1 METGW
6 YESVSLSDYFGVI
19 ARRKWIVLLVTVLM
33 TVSAVAYSKNQT
45 PKYQATAEL
54 LSPVPALERVEDEHH
69 LVGAERAA
77 RRHARDRQPRDHRQG
92 AAAPEASDDV
102 IVNAPQFQPTPPTG
116 SPPSELLN
124 VTTVG
129 RERDERRHR
138 LHRDRVRSAVAEHL
152 ATAWAVTYGNY
163 VSYQNIQQTVTKFVN
178 IDQQMHPSLYT
189 TGATDPPHAA
199 AAPRKDAHY
208 AAQIDA
214 MKAGSSRAAPQ
225 RSAGRRPPR
234 TRTRPSRRRPET
246 PSSASSWASCSAS
259 ILAFLQDLL
268 DKRIRTADEVGRRLR
283 VPLLASIPTPPRS
296 LREHPLVLL
305 APRGGAQGPS
315 AEAYRIAKLNLGT
328 VMRANRAKAVMFVSA
343 ADSEGTSRTAAQH
356 GRRARPHRARTSSW
370 STPTCAGRRIDG
382 FFGLD
387 DRTGLSD
394 ILSGHGDLGRR
405 AHDRRRRRRAAPTM
419 RAPTA
424 AQRSGGLLEV
434 LPAGPPPADAADLLE
449 SRAMAELLGELRGR
463 ADIVLID
470 APPMLPV
477 TDAMM
482 LGAKV
487 DGVIVVARARLAS
500 RPHMV
505 ALARALD
512 ACAAPTLGFL
522 FTGVS
527 VSEENEYGGYVG
539 GRRSR
544 PVADTDAVPRDANCC
559 ESRARLLVGRPPH
572 PASPAEA
579 VVGEA
584 RAHLGDVR
592 PARRPVAAR
601 G

>member
-1 METGW
+1 VETGW

-54 LSPVPALERVEDEHH
+54 LSPIPISAASKSGISWSQQHAPLADTPVVANLVITGDEPPLPAELPSTV
-69 LVGAERAA
+69 V
-77 RRHARDRQPRDHRQG
+77 
-92 AAAPEASDDV
+92 
-102 IVNAPQFQPTPPTG
+102 VNAPDFPPHPASGLTG
-116 SPPSELLN
+116 DELLHSTVIAPN
-124 VTTVG
+124 PTSDGIDFTVTNSDPIQA
-129 RERDERRHR
+129 ER
-138 LHRDRVRSAVAEHL
+138 L

-163 VSYQNIQQTVTKFVN
+163 VAYQNIQQASRKFIT
-178 IDQQMHPSLYT
+178 IDQELNPQTYNPSASPAQLT
-189 TGATDPPHAA
+189 
-199 AAPRKDAHY
+199 
-208 AAQIDA
+208 AAQ
-214 MKAGSSRAAPQ
+214 KATLAAQEATVKNQLLTPPPPPEFQAASNSNQTQPQ
-225 RSAGRRPPR
+225 T
-234 TRTRPSRRRPET
+234 TRNTILGLVLGLVLGV
-246 PSSASSWASCSAS
+246 

-296 LREHPLVLL
+296 LRDHPLVLL

-328 VMRANRAKAVMFVSA
+328 VMRANRSKAVMFVSA
-343 ADSEGTSRTAAQH
+343 GDSEGTSRTAANMAVALARGGSH
-356 GRRARPHRARTSSW
+356 VVLIDANMRRPA
-370 STPTCAGRRIDG
+370 IDG

-394 ILSGHGDLGRR
+394 ILSGHGDLADALTIVDVGGDQPDDAGVNGR
-405 AHDRRRRRRAAPTM
+405 AE
-419 RAPTA
+419 
-424 AQRSGGLLEV
+424 SGGLLEV

-522 FTGVS
+522 FTGVA

-539 GRRSR
+539 VGGVGLAQTRTASR
-544 PVADTDAVPRDANCC
+544 ER
-559 ESRARLLVGRPPH
+559 ELL
-572 PASPAEA
+572 
-579 VVGEA
+579 
-584 RAHLGDVR
+584 
-592 PARRPVAAR
+592 
-601 G
+601 

>member
-1 METGW
+1 VETGW

-54 LSPVPALERVEDEHH
+54 LSPIPISAASKSGISWSQQHAPLADTPVVANLVITGDEPPLPAELPSTV
-69 LVGAERAA
+69 V
-77 RRHARDRQPRDHRQG
+77 
-92 AAAPEASDDV
+92 
-102 IVNAPQFQPTPPTG
+102 VNAPDFPPHPASGLTG
-116 SPPSELLN
+116 DELLHSTVIAPN
-124 VTTVG
+124 PTSDGIDFTVTNSDPIQA
-129 RERDERRHR
+129 ER
-138 LHRDRVRSAVAEHL
+138 L

-163 VSYQNIQQTVTKFVN
+163 VAYQNIQQASRKFIT
-178 IDQQMHPSLYT
+178 IDQELNPQTYNPSASPAQLT
-189 TGATDPPHAA
+189 
-199 AAPRKDAHY
+199 
-208 AAQIDA
+208 AAQ
-214 MKAGSSRAAPQ
+214 KATLAAQEATVKNQLLTPPPPPEFQAASNSNQTQPQ
-225 RSAGRRPPR
+225 T
-234 TRTRPSRRRPET
+234 TRNTILGLVLGLVLGV
-246 PSSASSWASCSAS
+246 

-296 LREHPLVLL
+296 LRDHPLVLL

-328 VMRANRAKAVMFVSA
+328 VMRANRSKAVMFVSA
-343 ADSEGTSRTAAQH
+343 GDSEGTSRTAANMAVALARGGSH
-356 GRRARPHRARTSSW
+356 VVLIDANMRRPA
-370 STPTCAGRRIDG
+370 IDG

-394 ILSGHGDLGRR
+394 ILSGHGDLADALTIVDVGGDQPDDAGVNGR
-405 AHDRRRRRRAAPTM
+405 AE
-419 RAPTA
+419 
-424 AQRSGGLLEV
+424 SGGLLEV

-522 FTGVS
+522 FTGVA

-539 GRRSR
+539 VGGAGLAQTRTASR
-544 PVADTDAVPRDANCC
+544 ER
-559 ESRARLLVGRPPH
+559 ELL
-572 PASPAEA
+572 
-579 VVGEA
+579 
-584 RAHLGDVR
+584 
-592 PARRPVAAR
+592 
-601 G
+601 

>member
-1 METGW
+1 VETGW

-33 TVSAVAYSKNQT
+33 TVSAVAFSKNQT
-45 PKYQATAEL
+45 PKYEATAEL
-54 LSPVPALERVEDEHH
+54 LSPIPVSSASKSGVSWSVQNAPLAKTLAMAS
-69 LVGAERAA
+69 LVLTGNE
-77 RRHARDRQPRDHRQG
+77 QPLPQL
-92 AAAPEASDDV
+92 PPDV
-102 IVNAPQFQPTPPTG
+102 TVNAPQFSPHPADDLTAQELYNTTAVLPNATSDGIDFTVTSSDPTTA
-116 SPPSELLN
+116 
-124 VTTVG
+124 
-129 RERDERRHR
+129 ER
-138 LHRDRVRSAVAEHL
+138 L
-152 ATAWAVTYGNY
+152 ATAWAVTYGNH
-163 VSYQNIQQTVTKFVN
+163 VQYQNIQQTVNSFITV
-178 IDQQMHPSLYT
+178 DQQIEPQFYT
-189 TGATDPPHAA
+189 TGATPPVLTQAQ
-199 AAPRKDAHY
+199 KDAF
-208 AAQIDA
+208 AAQE
-214 MKAGSSRAAPQ
+214 APL
-225 RSAGRRPPR
+225 RNKLLTAPPPPDVQTASNANQTQPQT
-234 TRTRPSRRRPET
+234 TRNTILGLVLGLVLGV
-246 PSSASSWASCSAS
+246 

-283 VPLLASIPTPPRS
+283 VPLLASIPAPPRS

-343 ADSEGTSRTAAQH
+343 ADSEGTSRTVANMAVALARSGSH
-356 GRRARPHRARTSSW
+356 VVLVDANMRRPA
-370 STPTCAGRRIDG
+370 IDH

-394 ILSGHGDLGRR
+394 ILSGHGDLADALTIVDAGGQQPDDAGTNGRG
-405 AHDRRRRRRAAPTM
+405 AT
-419 RAPTA
+419 
-424 AQRSGGLLEV
+424 GGLLEV

-449 SRAMAELLGELRGR
+449 SRAMSELLGELRGR
-463 ADIVLID
+463 ADVVLID

-482 LGAKV
+482 LGSKV

-539 GRRSR
+539 VGG
-544 PVADTDAVPRDANCC
+544 AGLAQPRM
-559 ESRARLLVGRPPH
+559 
-572 PASPAEA
+572 
-579 VVGEA
+579 
-584 RAHLGDVR
+584 
-592 PARRPVAAR
+592 PARERELL
-601 G
+601 

>member
-1 METGW
+1 VETGW

-54 LSPVPALERVEDEHH
+54 LSPVPLSTASKTSISWSVQHAPLADTPTMAN
-69 LVGAERAA
+69 LVITGKE
-77 RRHARDRQPRDHRQG
+77 P
-92 AAAPEASDDV
+92 PLPKIPTTV
-102 IVNAPQFQPTPPTG
+102 IVNAPQFQPTAANGLTG
-116 SPPSELLN
+116 DELLH
-124 VTTVG
+124 VTTVVPNATSDG
-129 RERDERRHR
+129 IDFTVTAS
-138 LHRDRVRSAVAEHL
+138 DPAVAEHL

-163 VSYQNIQQTVTKFVN
+163 VAYQNIQQTVTKFVN
-178 IDQQMHPSLYT
+178 IDQQLQPQFYNSAATAPTLTQAQKDSLT
-189 TGATDPPHAA
+189 AQEEPLRNALVT
-199 AAPRKDAHY
+199 AAPPPEVQ
-208 AAQIDA
+208 AASNANQTQ
-214 MKAGSSRAAPQ
+214 PQ
-225 RSAGRRPPR
+225 T
-234 TRTRPSRRRPET
+234 TRNTIIGLVLGLVLGV
-246 PSSASSWASCSAS
+246 

-343 ADSEGTSRTAAQH
+343 ADSEGTSRTAANM
-356 GRRARPHRARTSSW
+356 AVALARTGSHVVLID
-370 STPTCAGRRIDG
+370 ANMRRPAIDG

-394 ILSGHGDLGRR
+394 ILSGHGDLADALTIVDVGGDSPDD
-405 AHDRRRRRRAAPTM
+405 AGANGRAA
-419 RAPTA
+419 
-424 AQRSGGLLEV
+424 SGGLLEV

-539 GRRSR
+539 VGGAGLSQTRTPSR
-544 PVADTDAVPRDANCC
+544 ER
-559 ESRARLLVGRPPH
+559 ELL
-572 PASPAEA
+572 
-579 VVGEA
+579 
-584 RAHLGDVR
+584 
-592 PARRPVAAR
+592 
-601 G
+601 

>member
-1 METGW
+1 VETGW

-54 LSPVPALERVEDEHH
+54 LSPIPVASASKSGVSWSVQNAPLAKTLGIANLVLTGKERE
-69 LVGAERAA
+69 L
-77 RRHARDRQPRDHRQG
+77 PTL
-92 AAAPEASDDV
+92 PKDV
-102 IVNAPQFQPTPPTG
+102 IVNTPPFVAHPAGGLTAQQ
-116 SPPSELLN
+116 LYDA
-124 VTTVG
+124 T
-129 RERDERRHR
+129 
-138 LHRDRVRSAVAEHL
+138 AVAPNATSDGIDFTVTASDPVLAERL
-152 ATAWAVTYGNY
+152 ATAWAVTYGNH
-163 VSYQNIQQTVTKFVN
+163 VSYQNIEQTVNNFITT
-178 IDQQMHPSLYT
+178 DQQLHPSFYASGAKDPVPCTGGAT
-189 TGATDPPHAA
+189 TGCLTQ
-199 AAPRKDAHY
+199 
-208 AAQIDA
+208 AQIDA
-214 MKAGSSRAAPQ
+214 ITAAELPIKNKLLTAPPPPDVQTASNANQTQPQ
-225 RSAGRRPPR
+225 T
-234 TRTRPSRRRPET
+234 TRNTILGLVLGLVLGV
-246 PSSASSWASCSAS
+246 

-283 VPLLASIPTPPRS
+283 VPLLASIPAPPRS

-328 VMRANRAKAVMFVSA
+328 VMRANRAKAVMFVAA
-343 ADSEGTSRTAAQH
+343 ADSEGTSRTVANMAVALARSGSH
-356 GRRARPHRARTSSW
+356 VVLVDANMRRPS
-370 STPTCAGRRIDG
+370 IDR

-394 ILSGHGDLGRR
+394 ILSGHGDLADALTIVDVGGP
-405 AHDRRRRRRAAPTM
+405 APDDAGTNGRAAT
-419 RAPTA
+419 
-424 AQRSGGLLEV
+424 GGLLEV

-449 SRAMAELLGELRGR
+449 SRAMSELLGELRGR

-482 LGAKV
+482 LGSKV

-539 GRRSR
+539 GIGAGMTQARTPSR
-544 PVADTDAVPRDANCC
+544 ER
-559 ESRARLLVGRPPH
+559 ELL
-572 PASPAEA
+572 
-579 VVGEA
+579 
-584 RAHLGDVR
+584 
-592 PARRPVAAR
+592 
-601 G
+601 

>member
-54 LSPVPALERVEDEHH
+54 LSPIPISSASKSGISWSQQHAPLADTPTVAN
-69 LVGAERAA
+69 LVITGKEK
-77 RRHARDRQPRDHRQG
+77 PL
-92 AAAPEASDDV
+92 PTIPTTV
-102 IVNAPQFQPTPPTG
+102 IVTAPQFQPTASNGLTG
-116 SPPSELLN
+116 DELLH
-124 VTTVG
+124 VTTVVPNATSDG
-129 RERDERRHR
+129 IDFTVTAS
-138 LHRDRVRSAVAEHL
+138 DPAVAERL

-163 VSYQNIQQTVTKFVN
+163 VAYQNIQQTVTKFVN
-178 IDQQMHPSLYT
+178 IDEQVQPHFYNPNATNPPLCTAGTT
-189 TGATDPPHAA
+189 TGCLTQAQRDNLTGQETQLQNALLT
-199 AAPRKDAHY
+199 AAPAPEVQ
-208 AAQIDA
+208 AASNANQTQ
-214 MKAGSSRAAPQ
+214 PQ
-225 RSAGRRPPR
+225 T
-234 TRTRPSRRRPET
+234 TRNTIIGLVLGLVLGV
-246 PSSASSWASCSAS
+246 

-283 VPLLASIPTPPRS
+283 VPLLASIPAPPRS

-343 ADSEGTSRTAAQH
+343 ADSEGTSRTAANM
-356 GRRARPHRARTSSW
+356 AIALARTGSHVVLID
-370 STPTCAGRRIDG
+370 ANMRRPAIDG

-394 ILSGHGDLGRR
+394 ILSGHGDLADALTIVDVGGDSPDD
-405 AHDRRRRRRAAPTM
+405 AGANGRAA
-419 RAPTA
+419 
-424 AQRSGGLLEV
+424 SGGLLEV
-434 LPAGPPPADAADLLE
+434 LPSGPPPADAADLLE

-539 GRRSR
+539 VGGAGLSQTRTPSR
-544 PVADTDAVPRDANCC
+544 ER
-559 ESRARLLVGRPPH
+559 ELL
-572 PASPAEA
+572 
-579 VVGEA
+579 
-584 RAHLGDVR
+584 
-592 PARRPVAAR
+592 
-601 G
+601 

>member
-1 METGW
+1 VETGW

-33 TVSAVAYSKNQT
+33 TVAAVAYSKNQT

-54 LSPVPALERVEDEHH
+54 LSPIPISSSSKSGISWSQQHAPLADTITIAN
-69 LVGAERAA
+69 LVISGKE
-77 RRHARDRQPRDHRQG
+77 P
-92 AAAPEASDDV
+92 PLPTLPPDV
-102 IVNAPQFQPTPPTG
+102 VVTAPQFPPHPANGLTG
-116 SPPSELLN
+116 DDLLHSTTVVPN
-124 VTTVG
+124 ATSDGIDFTVTTS
-129 RERDERRHR
+129 DPI
-138 LHRDRVRSAVAEHL
+138 VAERL
-152 ATAWAVTYGNY
+152 ATAWAATYGNY
-163 VSYQNIQQTVTKFVN
+163 VAYQNIQQTVTKFIN
-178 IDQQMHPSLYT
+178 IDQQLEPQFYT
-189 TGATDPPHAA
+189 TGATPPVLTPAQ
-199 AAPRKDAHY
+199 KDAL
-208 AAQIDA
+208 AAQELPLRNA
-214 MKAGSSRAAPQ
+214 LLTASPPPEFQAASNSNQTQPQ
-225 RSAGRRPPR
+225 T
-234 TRTRPSRRRPET
+234 TRNTILGLVLGLVIGV
-246 PSSASSWASCSAS
+246 

-283 VPLLASIPTPPRS
+283 VPLLASIPAPPRS

-343 ADSEGTSRTAAQH
+343 SDSEGTSRTAANM
-356 GRRARPHRARTSSW
+356 AVALARTGSHVVLID
-370 STPTCAGRRIDG
+370 ANMRRPAIDG

-394 ILSGHGDLGRR
+394 ILSGHGDLADALTIVDVGGEYPDD
-405 AHDRRRRRRAAPTM
+405 AGANGRAA
-419 RAPTA
+419 
-424 AQRSGGLLEV
+424 SGGLLEV

-482 LGAKV
+482 LGSKV

-539 GRRSR
+539 VGGAGLSQTRTPSR
-544 PVADTDAVPRDANCC
+544 ER
-559 ESRARLLVGRPPH
+559 ELL
-572 PASPAEA
+572 
-579 VVGEA
+579 
-584 RAHLGDVR
+584 
-592 PARRPVAAR
+592 
-601 G
+601 

>member
-1 METGW
+1 VETGW

-45 PKYQATAEL
+45 PKYQATSEL
-54 LSPVPALERVEDEHH
+54 LSPISVTSSSKSGISWSVQNAPLASTLKIAN
-69 LVGAERAA
+69 LVLTGKP
-77 RRHARDRQPRDHRQG
+77 DPL
-92 AAAPEASDDV
+92 PSLPPDV
-102 IVNAPQFQPTPPTG
+102 IVNKPDFPPHASG
-116 SPPSELLN
+116 GMDAQELYN
-124 VTTVG
+124 ATSVVPNATSDGIDFTVTASDPLLA
-129 RERDERRHR
+129 ER
-138 LHRDRVRSAVAEHL
+138 L
-152 ATAWAVTYGNY
+152 ATAWAQTYGNY
-163 VSYQNIQQTVTKFVN
+163 VTYQNIQQTAEKFISFDV
-178 IDQQMHPSLYT
+178 QLHPSFYT
-189 TGATDPPHAA
+189 TGAKDPKLVPACSPPGPLCLTQA
-199 AAPRKDAHY
+199 QVDTINGQEAGPRNALLSAPRPPDVRT
-208 AAQIDA
+208 AANATQTQ
-214 MKAGSSRAAPQ
+214 PQ
-225 RSAGRRPPR
+225 T
-234 TRTRPSRRRPET
+234 TRNTILGLVLGLVLGV
-246 PSSASSWASCSAS
+246 

-296 LREHPLVLL
+296 LREYPLVLL

-315 AEAYRIAKLNLGT
+315 AEAFRIAKLNLGT

-343 ADSEGTSRTAAQH
+343 ADSEGTSRTVANMAVALARSGSH
-356 GRRARPHRARTSSW
+356 VVLIDANMRRPA
-370 STPTCAGRRIDG
+370 IDR

-394 ILSGHGDLGRR
+394 ILSGHGDLADALTIVDVGGEQPDDAGTNGR
-405 AHDRRRRRRAAPTM
+405 AVT
-419 RAPTA
+419 
-424 AQRSGGLLEV
+424 GGLLEV
-434 LPAGPPPADAADLLE
+434 LPAGPTPADAADLLE
-449 SRAMAELLGELRGR
+449 SRMMSELLGELRGR

-482 LGAKV
+482 LGSKV

-522 FTGVS
+522 FTGVA

-539 GRRSR
+539 VGGAGLAHTRTPQRER
-544 PVADTDAVPRDANCC
+544 
-559 ESRARLLVGRPPH
+559 ELL
-572 PASPAEA
+572 
-579 VVGEA
+579 
-584 RAHLGDVR
+584 
-592 PARRPVAAR
+592 
-601 G
+601 

>member
-1 METGW
+1 
-6 YESVSLSDYFGVI
+6 
-19 ARRKWIVLLVTVLM
+19 M

-54 LSPVPALERVEDEHH
+54 LSPVPLSTASKTSISWSVQ
-69 LVGAERAA
+69 
-77 RRHARDRQPRDHRQG
+77 HAPLADTPAIANIVITGQEP
-92 AAAPEASDDV
+92 PLPKLPPTV
-102 IVNAPQFQPTPPTG
+102 IVNAPQFQPHAANGLTG
-116 SPPSELLN
+116 DELLH
-124 VTTVG
+124 VTTVVPNATSDG
-129 RERDERRHR
+129 IDFTVTASDPT
-138 LHRDRVRSAVAEHL
+138 LAEQL

-163 VSYQNIQQTVTKFVN
+163 VAYQNIQQTVTKFVN
-178 IDQQMHPSLYT
+178 IDEQVQPQFYNS
-189 TGATDPPHAA
+189 GATPPALTQAQKDNLAA
-199 AAPRKDAHY
+199 QETPLLNALVTAAPPPEVQ
-208 AAQIDA
+208 AASNANQTQ
-214 MKAGSSRAAPQ
+214 PQ
-225 RSAGRRPPR
+225 T
-234 TRTRPSRRRPET
+234 TRNTIIGLVLGLVLGV
-246 PSSASSWASCSAS
+246 

-343 ADSEGTSRTAAQH
+343 ADSEGTSRTAANM
-356 GRRARPHRARTSSW
+356 AVALARTGSHVVLID
-370 STPTCAGRRIDG
+370 ANMRRPAIDG

-394 ILSGHGDLGRR
+394 ILSGHGDLADALTIVDVGGQSPDD
-405 AHDRRRRRRAAPTM
+405 AGANGRAA
-419 RAPTA
+419 
-424 AQRSGGLLEV
+424 SGGLLEV

-539 GRRSR
+539 VGGAGLSQTRTPSR
-544 PVADTDAVPRDANCC
+544 ER
-559 ESRARLLVGRPPH
+559 ELL
-572 PASPAEA
+572 
-579 VVGEA
+579 
-584 RAHLGDVR
+584 
-592 PARRPVAAR
+592 
-601 G
+601 

>member
-1 METGW
+1 VETGW

-19 ARRKWIVLLVTVLM
+19 ARRKWIVLLVTVLV

-54 LSPVPALERVEDEHH
+54 LSPIPLSSASKSSITWSVQNAPLAKTLTMANLVLTGKEKELPKLPA
-69 LVGAERAA
+69 
-77 RRHARDRQPRDHRQG
+77 
-92 AAAPEASDDV
+92 DV
-102 IVNAPQFQPTPPTG
+102 IVNAPQFPPHPAGGLTAQQLYNATAIAPNATSDG
-116 SPPSELLN
+116 IDFTVTSSDPVLSE
-124 VTTVG
+124 
-129 RERDERRHR
+129 R
-138 LHRDRVRSAVAEHL
+138 L
-152 ATAWAVTYGNY
+152 ATAWAVTYGNH
-163 VSYQNIQQTVTKFVN
+163 VTYQNVQQTASKFIN
-178 IDQQMHPSLYT
+178 IDSQLHPSFYT
-189 TGATDPPHAA
+189 TGATDPKLCPPGTTAGCLTQA
-199 AAPRKDAHY
+199 QMDAINAQEAAPRNALLT
-208 AAQIDA
+208 
-214 MKAGSSRAAPQ
+214 AAP
-225 RSAGRRPPR
+225 PPDVQAASNANQ
-234 TRTRPSRRRPET
+234 TQPQTSRNT
-246 PSSASSWASCSAS
+246 IIGLVLGLVLGV

-283 VPLLASIPTPPRS
+283 VPLLASIPAPPRS
-296 LREHPLVLL
+296 LRDHPLVLL

-315 AEAYRIAKLNLGT
+315 AEAYRIAKLNMGT

-343 ADSEGTSRTAAQH
+343 ADSEGTSRTAANMAIALARSGSH
-356 GRRARPHRARTSSW
+356 VVLVDANMRRPA
-370 STPTCAGRRIDG
+370 IDG

-394 ILSGHGDLGRR
+394 ILSGHGDLADALTIVDVGGEGP
-405 AHDRRRRRRAAPTM
+405 DDIGTNGRAAT
-419 RAPTA
+419 
-424 AQRSGGLLEV
+424 GGLLEV

-449 SRAMAELLGELRGR
+449 SRTMAELLGELRGR

-527 VSEENEYGGYVG
+527 VTEENEYGGYVG
-539 GRRSR
+539 VGGAGLSQTRTPSR
-544 PVADTDAVPRDANCC
+544 ER
-559 ESRARLLVGRPPH
+559 ELL
-572 PASPAEA
+572 
-579 VVGEA
+579 
-584 RAHLGDVR
+584 
-592 PARRPVAAR
+592 
-601 G
+601 

>member
-1 METGW
+1 VETGW

-45 PKYQATAEL
+45 PKYQATSEL
-54 LSPVPALERVEDEHH
+54 LSPISVSSSSKSGGITWSVQNAPLAKTLKIAN
-69 LVGAERAA
+69 LVITGKP
-77 RRHARDRQPRDHRQG
+77 DPL
-92 AAAPEASDDV
+92 PTLPPDV
-102 IVNAPQFQPTPPTG
+102 IVNAPDFPVHQSGGLDGEQLYNATAIAPNATSDGIDFT
-116 SPPSELLN
+116 
-124 VTTVG
+124 VTASDPLIA
-129 RERDERRHR
+129 ER
-138 LHRDRVRSAVAEHL
+138 L

-163 VSYQNIQQTVTKFVN
+163 VTYQNIQQTAEKF
-178 IDQQMHPSLYT
+178 ISFDTQLHPSFYT
-189 TGATDPPHAA
+189 PGATDPKLCSAGVTTGCLTQAQVDTVNGQEAGPRNALLS
-199 AAPRKDAHY
+199 APRPPDVQTATN
-208 AAQIDA
+208 ANQTQ
-214 MKAGSSRAAPQ
+214 PQ
-225 RSAGRRPPR
+225 T
-234 TRTRPSRRRPET
+234 TRNT
-246 PSSASSWASCSAS
+246 
-259 ILAFLQDLL
+259 ILGLVLGLVLGIMLAFLQDLL

-296 LREHPLVLL
+296 LREHPIVML

-343 ADSEGTSRTAAQH
+343 ADSEGTSRTVANMAVALARSGSH
-356 GRRARPHRARTSSW
+356 VVLIDANMRRPA
-370 STPTCAGRRIDG
+370 IDR

-394 ILSGHGDLGRR
+394 ILSGHGDLADALTIVDVGGEQPDD
-405 AHDRRRRRRAAPTM
+405 AGTNGRAAT
-419 RAPTA
+419 
-424 AQRSGGLLEV
+424 GGLLEV

-449 SRAMAELLGELRGR
+449 SRTMSELLGELRGR

-482 LGAKV
+482 LGSKV

-527 VSEENEYGGYVG
+527 VSEGDEYGGYVG
-539 GRRSR
+539 VGGAGLAQTRTPQRER
-544 PVADTDAVPRDANCC
+544 
-559 ESRARLLVGRPPH
+559 ELL
-572 PASPAEA
+572 
-579 VVGEA
+579 
-584 RAHLGDVR
+584 
-592 PARRPVAAR
+592 
-601 G
+601 

>member
-1 METGW
+1 VETGW

-45 PKYQATAEL
+45 PKYQATATLPSPQSGAAEAKSGSITWSQTHAPLADTLSIASIVVGTKTPSPIPKVGAPGNQIQPESPPFLQVKASGVTADEL
-54 LSPVPALERVEDEHH
+54 RSSSTVVASTTGDSIDFTVTASDPVLAEKLANAWAQVYGASLLYQQESDHAAQWISINQTLQPHTDSNGNPVPPPAS
-69 LVGAERAA
+69 LVKSLQPKLDTLIAGLAVPPGAVQY
-77 RRHARDRQPRDHRQG
+77 QPAESANQTQ
-92 AAAPEASDDV
+92 
-102 IVNAPQFQPTPPTG
+102 PQ
-116 SPPSELLN
+116 
-124 VTTVG
+124 TTRNTIIGLVLG
-129 RERDERRHR
+129 
-138 LHRDRVRSAVAEHL
+138 LVLGV
-152 ATAWAVTYGNY
+152 
-163 VSYQNIQQTVTKFVN
+163 
-178 IDQQMHPSLYT
+178 
-189 TGATDPPHAA
+189 
-199 AAPRKDAHY
+199 
-208 AAQIDA
+208 
-214 MKAGSSRAAPQ
+214 
-225 RSAGRRPPR
+225 
-234 TRTRPSRRRPET
+234 
-246 PSSASSWASCSAS
+246 

-343 ADSEGTSRTAAQH
+343 ADSEGTSRTAANM
-356 GRRARPHRARTSSW
+356 AVALARTGSHVVLID
-370 STPTCAGRRIDG
+370 ANMRRPAIDG

-394 ILSGHGDLGRR
+394 ILSGHGDLADALTIVDVGGESPDD
-405 AHDRRRRRRAAPTM
+405 AGANGRAA
-419 RAPTA
+419 
-424 AQRSGGLLEV
+424 SGGLLEV

-539 GRRSR
+539 VGGAGLSQTRTPSR
-544 PVADTDAVPRDANCC
+544 ER
-559 ESRARLLVGRPPH
+559 ELL
-572 PASPAEA
+572 
-579 VVGEA
+579 
-584 RAHLGDVR
+584 
-592 PARRPVAAR
+592 
-601 G
+601 

>member
-1 METGW
+1 VETGW

-45 PKYQATAEL
+45 PKYQATSEL
-54 LSPVPALERVEDEHH
+54 LSPISVANTSKSGVTWSVQNAPLANTLAMANLVLTGKEDP
-69 LVGAERAA
+69 L
-77 RRHARDRQPRDHRQG
+77 PKL
-92 AAAPEASDDV
+92 PPDV
-102 IVNAPQFQPTPPTG
+102 IVNAPDFPAHPAGGLTAQQLYNATAIVPNATSDGIDFT
-116 SPPSELLN
+116 
-124 VTTVG
+124 VTTSDALLS
-129 RERDERRHR
+129 ER
-138 LHRDRVRSAVAEHL
+138 L
-152 ATAWAVTYGNY
+152 ATAWAVTYGNFVTY
-163 VSYQNIQQTVTKFVN
+163 RNVEQTAQKF
-178 IDQQMHPSLYT
+178 IDIDSQLEPSFYT
-189 TGATDPPHAA
+189 PGATDPKPCTAGA
-199 AAPRKDAHY
+199 TTGCLTQ
-208 AAQIDA
+208 AQIDVINTNLA
-214 MKAGSSRAAPQ
+214 SPRNALLTASPPPDVQAASNANQTQPQ
-225 RSAGRRPPR
+225 T
-234 TRTRPSRRRPET
+234 TRNTILGLVLGLVLGV
-246 PSSASSWASCSAS
+246 

-296 LREHPLVLL
+296 LRDHPLVLL

-343 ADSEGTSRTAAQH
+343 ADSEGTSRTVANMAVALARSGSH
-356 GRRARPHRARTSSW
+356 VVLIDANMRRPA
-370 STPTCAGRRIDG
+370 IDR

-394 ILSGHGDLGRR
+394 ILSGHGDLADALTIVDVGGEQPDD
-405 AHDRRRRRRAAPTM
+405 AGTNGRAAT
-419 RAPTA
+419 
-424 AQRSGGLLEV
+424 GGLLEV

-449 SRAMAELLGELRGR
+449 SRMMAELLGELRGR

-482 LGAKV
+482 LGSKV

-512 ACAAPTLGFL
+512 ACPAPTLGFL

-539 GRRSR
+539 GGGGAGLAHTRTPQRER
-544 PVADTDAVPRDANCC
+544 
-559 ESRARLLVGRPPH
+559 ELL
-572 PASPAEA
+572 
-579 VVGEA
+579 
-584 RAHLGDVR
+584 
-592 PARRPVAAR
+592 
-601 G
+601 

>member
-1 METGW
+1 VETGW

-54 LSPVPALERVEDEHH
+54 LSPVPLSTASKTSISWSVQHAPLADTPAIAN
-69 LVGAERAA
+69 LVITGKE
-77 RRHARDRQPRDHRQG
+77 P
-92 AAAPEASDDV
+92 PLPKIPTTV
-102 IVNAPQFQPTPPTG
+102 IVNAPQFQPTAANGLTG
-116 SPPSELLN
+116 DELLH
-124 VTTVG
+124 VTTVVPNATSDG
-129 RERDERRHR
+129 IDFTVTAS
-138 LHRDRVRSAVAEHL
+138 DPAVAEHL

-163 VSYQNIQQTVTKFVN
+163 VAYQNILQTVTKFVN
-178 IDQQMHPSLYT
+178 IDQQVQPQFYNS
-189 TGATDPPHAA
+189 GATPPTLTQAQKDNFAA
-199 AAPRKDAHY
+199 QEATLQNALLTAAPPPEVQ
-208 AAQIDA
+208 AASNANQTQ
-214 MKAGSSRAAPQ
+214 PQ
-225 RSAGRRPPR
+225 T
-234 TRTRPSRRRPET
+234 TRNTIIGLVLGLVLGV
-246 PSSASSWASCSAS
+246 

-343 ADSEGTSRTAAQH
+343 ADSEGTSRTAANM
-356 GRRARPHRARTSSW
+356 AVALARTGSHVVLID
-370 STPTCAGRRIDG
+370 ANMRRPAIDG

-394 ILSGHGDLGRR
+394 ILSGHGDLADALTIVDVGGEGPDD
-405 AHDRRRRRRAAPTM
+405 AGANGRAA
-419 RAPTA
+419 
-424 AQRSGGLLEV
+424 SGGLLEV
-434 LPAGPPPADAADLLE
+434 LPSGPPPADAADLLE

-539 GRRSR
+539 VGGAGLSQTRTPSR
-544 PVADTDAVPRDANCC
+544 ER
-559 ESRARLLVGRPPH
+559 ELL
-572 PASPAEA
+572 
-579 VVGEA
+579 
-584 RAHLGDVR
+584 
-592 PARRPVAAR
+592 
-601 G
+601 

>member
-54 LSPVPALERVEDEHH
+54 LSPIPVASASKSGISWSVQHAPLADTLRIAN
-69 LVGAERAA
+69 LVITGNE
-77 RRHARDRQPRDHRQG
+77 P
-92 AAAPEASDDV
+92 PLPKLPPDV
-102 IVNAPQFQPTPPTG
+102 IVNAPNFPPHPAAGLTG
-116 SPPSELLN
+116 DELLHS
-124 VTTVG
+124 TTVVPNPTSDG
-129 RERDERRHR
+129 IDFTVTNPDPIAAER
-138 LHRDRVRSAVAEHL
+138 L

-163 VSYQNIQQTVTKFVN
+163 VAYQNIQQSVNKFIT
-178 IDQQMHPSLYT
+178 IDSQVEPQFYT
-189 TGATDPPHAA
+189 PGATPPVLTQAEKDAIAA
-199 AAPRKDAHY
+199 QAAPVRNALLTAPPPPEFQ
-208 AAQIDA
+208 AASNSNQTQ
-214 MKAGSSRAAPQ
+214 PQ
-225 RSAGRRPPR
+225 T
-234 TRTRPSRRRPET
+234 TRNTIIGLVLGLVLGV
-246 PSSASSWASCSAS
+246 

-283 VPLLASIPTPPRS
+283 VPLLASIPAPPRS

-343 ADSEGTSRTAAQH
+343 ADSEGTSRTAANMAIALARSGSH
-356 GRRARPHRARTSSW
+356 VVLVDANMRRPA
-370 STPTCAGRRIDG
+370 IDG

-394 ILSGHGDLGRR
+394 ILSGHGDLADALTIVDVGGEGP
-405 AHDRRRRRRAAPTM
+405 DDVGTNGRAA
-419 RAPTA
+419 
-424 AQRSGGLLEV
+424 SGGLLEV

-449 SRAMAELLGELRGR
+449 SRLMAELLGELRGR

-539 GRRSR
+539 VGGAGLTQTRTPSR
-544 PVADTDAVPRDANCC
+544 ER
-559 ESRARLLVGRPPH
+559 ELL
-572 PASPAEA
+572 
-579 VVGEA
+579 
-584 RAHLGDVR
+584 
-592 PARRPVAAR
+592 
-601 G
+601 

>member
-1 METGW
+1 VETGW

-45 PKYQATAEL
+45 PKYQATSEL
-54 LSPVPALERVEDEHH
+54 LSPISVADTSKSGLTWSVQNAPLANTLAMANLVLTGKEDP
-69 LVGAERAA
+69 L
-77 RRHARDRQPRDHRQG
+77 PKL
-92 AAAPEASDDV
+92 PPDV
-102 IVNAPQFQPTPPTG
+102 IVNAPAFPAHPANGLTAQQLYNATAIAPNATSDGIDFT
-116 SPPSELLN
+116 
-124 VTTVG
+124 VTTSDPLLS
-129 RERDERRHR
+129 ER
-138 LHRDRVRSAVAEHL
+138 L

-163 VSYQNIQQTVTKFVN
+163 VTYRNIEQTAQKF
-178 IDQQMHPSLYT
+178 IDIDSQKEPSFYT
-189 TGATDPPHAA
+189 PGATDPKPCAA
-199 AAPRKDAHY
+199 GVTTGCLTQ
-208 AAQIDA
+208 AQIDVINTQL
-214 MKAGSSRAAPQ
+214 AGPRNALLTASPPPDVQVASNANQTQPQ
-225 RSAGRRPPR
+225 T
-234 TRTRPSRRRPET
+234 TRNTILGLVLGLVLGV
-246 PSSASSWASCSAS
+246 

-343 ADSEGTSRTAAQH
+343 ADSEGTSRTVANMAVALARSGSH
-356 GRRARPHRARTSSW
+356 VVLIDANMRRPAIER
-370 STPTCAGRRIDG
+370 

-394 ILSGHGDLGRR
+394 ILSGHGDLADALTIVDVGGEQPDD
-405 AHDRRRRRRAAPTM
+405 AATNGRAAT
-419 RAPTA
+419 
-424 AQRSGGLLEV
+424 GGLLEV

-449 SRAMAELLGELRGR
+449 SRAMSELLGELRGR

-482 LGAKV
+482 LGSKV

-522 FTGVS
+522 FTGVA

-539 GRRSR
+539 VGGAGLSQTRTQSR
-544 PVADTDAVPRDANCC
+544 ER
-559 ESRARLLVGRPPH
+559 ELL
-572 PASPAEA
+572 
-579 VVGEA
+579 
-584 RAHLGDVR
+584 
-592 PARRPVAAR
+592 
-601 G
+601 

>member
-1 METGW
+1 VETGW

-54 LSPVPALERVEDEHH
+54 LSPIPVSSSSKSGITWSVQNAPLAKTLKIAN
-69 LVGAERAA
+69 LVLTGKKE
-77 RRHARDRQPRDHRQG
+77 PL
-92 AAAPEASDDV
+92 PKLPPDV
-102 IVNAPQFQPTPPTG
+102 IVNAPDFPVH
-116 SPPSELLN
+116 PSGGLDPQQLYN
-124 VTTVG
+124 AT
-129 RERDERRHR
+129 
-138 LHRDRVRSAVAEHL
+138 AVAPNATSDGIDFTVTASDPLLAERL

-163 VSYQNIQQTVTKFVN
+163 VTYQNIQQTAEKFIS
-178 IDQQMHPSLYT
+178 IDTQKEPSFYT
-189 TGATDPPHAA
+189 PGATDPQLTATQIAA
-199 AAPRKDAHY
+199 INAQEAQSRNALLTAPRPPDVQTASN
-208 AAQIDA
+208 ANQTQ
-214 MKAGSSRAAPQ
+214 PQ
-225 RSAGRRPPR
+225 T
-234 TRTRPSRRRPET
+234 TRNTILGLVLGFVFGV
-246 PSSASSWASCSAS
+246 

-283 VPLLASIPTPPRS
+283 VPLLASIPAPPRS

-328 VMRANRAKAVMFVSA
+328 VMRAHRAKAVMFVAA
-343 ADSEGTSRTAAQH
+343 ADSEGTSRTVANMAVALARSGSH
-356 GRRARPHRARTSSW
+356 VVLIDANMRRPA
-370 STPTCAGRRIDG
+370 IDR

-394 ILSGHGDLGRR
+394 ILSGHGDLADALTIVDVGGEQP
-405 AHDRRRRRRAAPTM
+405 DDVGTNGRAAT
-419 RAPTA
+419 
-424 AQRSGGLLEV
+424 GGLLEV
-434 LPAGPPPADAADLLE
+434 LPAGPTPADAADLLE
-449 SRAMAELLGELRGR
+449 SRMMSELLGELRGR

-482 LGAKV
+482 LGSKV

-512 ACAAPTLGFL
+512 ACPAPTLGFL

-539 GRRSR
+539 VGGAGLAHTRTPQRER
-544 PVADTDAVPRDANCC
+544 
-559 ESRARLLVGRPPH
+559 ELL
-572 PASPAEA
+572 
-579 VVGEA
+579 
-584 RAHLGDVR
+584 
-592 PARRPVAAR
+592 
-601 G
+601 

>member
-1 METGW
+1 VETGW

-54 LSPVPALERVEDEHH
+54 LSPVPLSTASKTSISWSVQHAPLADTPAIAN
-69 LVGAERAA
+69 LVITGKE
-77 RRHARDRQPRDHRQG
+77 P
-92 AAAPEASDDV
+92 PLPKIPTTV
-102 IVNAPQFQPTPPTG
+102 IVNAPQFQPTAANGLTG
-116 SPPSELLN
+116 DELLH
-124 VTTVG
+124 VTTVVPNATSDG
-129 RERDERRHR
+129 IDFTVTAS
-138 LHRDRVRSAVAEHL
+138 DPAVAEHL

-163 VSYQNIQQTVTKFVN
+163 VAYQNILQTVTKFVN
-178 IDQQMHPSLYT
+178 IDQQVQPQFYNS
-189 TGATDPPHAA
+189 GATPPTLTQAQKDNFAA
-199 AAPRKDAHY
+199 QEATLQNALLTAAPPPEVQ
-208 AAQIDA
+208 AASNANQTQ
-214 MKAGSSRAAPQ
+214 PQ
-225 RSAGRRPPR
+225 T
-234 TRTRPSRRRPET
+234 TRNTIIGLVLGLVLGV
-246 PSSASSWASCSAS
+246 

-343 ADSEGTSRTAAQH
+343 ADSEGTSRTAANM
-356 GRRARPHRARTSSW
+356 AVALARTGSHVVLID
-370 STPTCAGRRIDG
+370 ANMRRPAIDG

-394 ILSGHGDLGRR
+394 ILSGHGDLADALTIVDVGGEGPDD
-405 AHDRRRRRRAAPTM
+405 AGANGRAA
-419 RAPTA
+419 
-424 AQRSGGLLEV
+424 SGGLLEV

-487 DGVIVVARARLAS
+487 DGVIVAARARLAS

-539 GRRSR
+539 VGGAGLSQTRTPSR
-544 PVADTDAVPRDANCC
+544 ER
-559 ESRARLLVGRPPH
+559 ELL
-572 PASPAEA
+572 
-579 VVGEA
+579 
-584 RAHLGDVR
+584 
-592 PARRPVAAR
+592 
-601 G
+601 

>member
-1 METGW
+1 VETGW

-54 LSPVPALERVEDEHH
+54 LSPVPLSTASKTSISWSVQHAPLADTPTMAN
-69 LVGAERAA
+69 LVITGKE
-77 RRHARDRQPRDHRQG
+77 P
-92 AAAPEASDDV
+92 PLPKIPTTV
-102 IVNAPQFQPTPPTG
+102 IVNAPQFQPTAANGLTG
-116 SPPSELLN
+116 DELLH
-124 VTTVG
+124 VTTVVPNATSDG
-129 RERDERRHR
+129 IDFTVTAS
-138 LHRDRVRSAVAEHL
+138 DPAVAEHL

-163 VSYQNIQQTVTKFVN
+163 VAYQNIQQTVTKFVN
-178 IDQQMHPSLYT
+178 IDEQLQPQFYNSAATAPTLTQAQKDSLT
-189 TGATDPPHAA
+189 AQEEPLRNALVT
-199 AAPRKDAHY
+199 AAPPPEVQ
-208 AAQIDA
+208 AASNANQTQ
-214 MKAGSSRAAPQ
+214 PQ
-225 RSAGRRPPR
+225 T
-234 TRTRPSRRRPET
+234 TRNTIIGLVLGLVLGV
-246 PSSASSWASCSAS
+246 

-343 ADSEGTSRTAAQH
+343 ADSEGTSRTAANM
-356 GRRARPHRARTSSW
+356 AVALARTGSHVVLID
-370 STPTCAGRRIDG
+370 ANMRRPAIDG

-394 ILSGHGDLGRR
+394 ILSGHGDLADALTIVDVGGDSPDD
-405 AHDRRRRRRAAPTM
+405 AGANGRAA
-419 RAPTA
+419 
-424 AQRSGGLLEV
+424 SGGLLEV

-539 GRRSR
+539 VGGAGLSQTRTPSR
-544 PVADTDAVPRDANCC
+544 ER
-559 ESRARLLVGRPPH
+559 ELL
-572 PASPAEA
+572 
-579 VVGEA
+579 
-584 RAHLGDVR
+584 
-592 PARRPVAAR
+592 
-601 G
+601 

>member
-19 ARRKWIVLLVTVLM
+19 GRRKWIVLLVTVLM
-33 TVSAVAYSKNQT
+33 TVSAVAFSKNQT

-54 LSPVPALERVEDEHH
+54 LSPIPVSSASKSGITWSVQNAPLAKTLKIAN
-69 LVGAERAA
+69 LVVTGKE
-77 RRHARDRQPRDHRQG
+77 
-92 AAAPEASDDV
+92 APLPKLPPDV
-102 IVNAPQFQPTPPTG
+102 IVNSPGFPPHPTNGLTAQELYNATG
-116 SPPSELLN
+116 IVPNATSDGIDFT
-124 VTTVG
+124 VTASDPVLA
-129 RERDERRHR
+129 ER
-138 LHRDRVRSAVAEHL
+138 L
-152 ATAWAVTYGNY
+152 ATAWAVTYGNH
-163 VSYQNIQQTVTKFVN
+163 VAYQNIEQTVNNFIT
-178 IDQQMHPSLYT
+178 IDQQREPSFYT
-189 TGATDPPHAA
+189 PGAKDPVL
-199 AAPRKDAHY
+199 
-208 AAQIDA
+208 
-214 MKAGSSRAAPQ
+214 
-225 RSAGRRPPR
+225 
-234 TRTRPSRRRPET
+234 T
-246 PSSASSWASCSAS
+246 PAEAAS
-259 ILAFLQDLL
+259 ITALEAPVKNKLLTAPPPPDVQAASNANQTQPQTTRNTIIGLVLGLVLGVMLAFLQDLL

-283 VPLLASIPTPPRS
+283 VPLLASIPAPPRS

-343 ADSEGTSRTAAQH
+343 ADSEGTSRTAANMAIALARSGSH
-356 GRRARPHRARTSSW
+356 VVLVDANMRRPA
-370 STPTCAGRRIDG
+370 IDG

-394 ILSGHGDLGRR
+394 ILSGNGDLADALTIVDVGGEGP
-405 AHDRRRRRRAAPTM
+405 DDIGTNGRAAT
-419 RAPTA
+419 
-424 AQRSGGLLEV
+424 GGLLEV

-449 SRAMAELLGELRGR
+449 SRTMAELLGELRGR

-527 VSEENEYGGYVG
+527 VTEENEYGGYVG
-539 GRRSR
+539 VGGAGLSQTRTPSR
-544 PVADTDAVPRDANCC
+544 ER
-559 ESRARLLVGRPPH
+559 ELL
-572 PASPAEA
+572 
-579 VVGEA
+579 
-584 RAHLGDVR
+584 
-592 PARRPVAAR
+592 
-601 G
+601 

>member
-45 PKYQATAEL
+45 PKYQATASLPSPQSSAAEAKAGSITWSQTNAPL
-54 LSPVPALERVEDEHH
+54 ADTTRIAAIVVGERTPAPIPTVGPTTAPIAPVP
-69 LVGAERAA
+69 
-77 RRHARDRQPRDHRQG
+77 
-92 AAAPEASDDV
+92 
-102 IVNAPQFQPTPPTG
+102 PPFVQAKGTG
-116 SPPSELLN
+116 VSSSELIN
-124 VTTVG
+124 SSTVVAADTGDSIEFTVTATDPLVAK
-129 RERDERRHR
+129 R
-138 LHRDRVRSAVAEHL
+138 LAN
-152 ATAWAVTYGNY
+152 AWAQVYGA
-163 VSYQNIQQTVTKFVN
+163 
-178 IDQQMHPSLYT
+178 SLLYSVEVDHAGQWISIEKYI
-189 TGATDPPHAA
+189 TGATPPGPALLKSLQDKQAA
-199 AAPRKDAHY
+199 LLFGLAVPPARVDFQPAES
-208 AAQIDA
+208 ANQTQ
-214 MKAGSSRAAPQ
+214 PQ
-225 RSAGRRPPR
+225 T
-234 TRTRPSRRRPET
+234 TRNTIIGLVLGLVLGV
-246 PSSASSWASCSAS
+246 

-283 VPLLASIPTPPRS
+283 VPLLASIPAPPRS
-296 LREHPLVLL
+296 LRDHPLVLL

-343 ADSEGTSRTAAQH
+343 ADSEGTSRTAANMAVALARSGSH
-356 GRRARPHRARTSSW
+356 VVLVDANMRRPA
-370 STPTCAGRRIDG
+370 IDG

-394 ILSGHGDLGRR
+394 ILSGHGDLADALTIVDVGGEGP
-405 AHDRRRRRRAAPTM
+405 DDVGTNGRAA
-419 RAPTA
+419 
-424 AQRSGGLLEV
+424 SGGLLEV

-522 FTGVS
+522 FTGVA

-539 GRRSR
+539 VGGAGLTQTRTPSR
-544 PVADTDAVPRDANCC
+544 ER
-559 ESRARLLVGRPPH
+559 ELL
-572 PASPAEA
+572 
-579 VVGEA
+579 
-584 RAHLGDVR
+584 
-592 PARRPVAAR
+592 
-601 G
+601 

>member
-54 LSPVPALERVEDEHH
+54 LSPVPLSTASKTSISWSVQHAPLADTPTIAN
-69 LVGAERAA
+69 LVITGKEPPLPKLPAT
-77 RRHARDRQPRDHRQG
+77 
-92 AAAPEASDDV
+92 V
-102 IVNAPQFQPTPPTG
+102 IVNAPQFQPHAADGLTG
-116 SPPSELLN
+116 DELLH
-124 VTTVG
+124 VTTVVPNATSDG
-129 RERDERRHR
+129 IDFTVTAS
-138 LHRDRVRSAVAEHL
+138 DPAVAEQL
-152 ATAWAVTYGNY
+152 ATAWAVAYGNY
-163 VSYQNIQQTVTKFVN
+163 VAYQNIQQTVTKFVN
-178 IDQQMHPSLYT
+178 IDEQVQPQFYNS
-189 TGATDPPHAA
+189 GATPPVLTQAQKDNFAA
-199 AAPRKDAHY
+199 QEATLQNALLTAAPPPEVQ
-208 AAQIDA
+208 AASNANQTQ
-214 MKAGSSRAAPQ
+214 PQ
-225 RSAGRRPPR
+225 T
-234 TRTRPSRRRPET
+234 TRNTIIGLVLGLVLGV
-246 PSSASSWASCSAS
+246 

-343 ADSEGTSRTAAQH
+343 ADSEGTSRTAANM
-356 GRRARPHRARTSSW
+356 AIALARTGSHVVLID
-370 STPTCAGRRIDG
+370 ANMRRPAIDG

-394 ILSGHGDLGRR
+394 ILSGHGDLADALTIVDVGGGSPDD
-405 AHDRRRRRRAAPTM
+405 AGANGRAA
-419 RAPTA
+419 
-424 AQRSGGLLEV
+424 SGGLLEV

-539 GRRSR
+539 VGGAGLSQTRTPSR
-544 PVADTDAVPRDANCC
+544 ER
-559 ESRARLLVGRPPH
+559 ELL
-572 PASPAEA
+572 
-579 VVGEA
+579 
-584 RAHLGDVR
+584 
-592 PARRPVAAR
+592 
-601 G
+601 

>member
-33 TVSAVAYSKNQT
+33 TVAAVAYSKNQT
-45 PKYQATAEL
+45 PKYQAIASLPNPQGSTAEAK
-54 LSPVPALERVEDEHH
+54 S
-69 LVGAERAA
+69 GSITWS
-77 RRHARDRQPRDHRQG
+77 Q
-92 AAAPEASDDV
+92 
-102 IVNAPQFQPTPPTG
+102 VNAPLADTNKIASIVVGASTPEPIPAVTIGKKTIQPVKPQFIQVKDSGLTAD
-116 SPPSELLN
+116 ELLN
-124 VTTVG
+124 SSTVLPADTG
-129 RERDERRHR
+129 DSIEFSVNAKDP
-138 LHRDRVRSAVAEHL
+138 LL
-152 ATAWAVTYGNY
+152 AKQLASAWAQDYGAY
-163 VSYQNIQQTVTKFVN
+163 LLYQQELDHANNWTSIQQTLHPVDAQGNPV
-178 IDQQMHPSLYT
+178 IDPSTGQPIVPDPGLANLLEPKLLGLATGLAVPPGRVQSQPAESANQTQPQT
-189 TGATDPPHAA
+189 TRNTILGLVL
-199 AAPRKDAHY
+199 
-208 AAQIDA
+208 
-214 MKAGSSRAAPQ
+214 GV
-225 RSAGRRPPR
+225 
-234 TRTRPSRRRPET
+234 
-246 PSSASSWASCSAS
+246 
-259 ILAFLQDLL
+259 ILAFIQDLL

-283 VPLLASIPTPPRS
+283 VPLLASIPSPPRS
-296 LREHPLVLL
+296 LRDHPLVLL

-328 VMRANRAKAVMFVSA
+328 VMRANRAKAVMFVAA
-343 ADSEGTSRTAAQH
+343 ADSEGTSRTVANMAVALARSGSH
-356 GRRARPHRARTSSW
+356 VVLVDANMRRPAIER
-370 STPTCAGRRIDG
+370 

-394 ILSGHGDLGRR
+394 ILSGHGDLADALTIVDAGGEQPDD
-405 AHDRRRRRRAAPTM
+405 AAGNGRAAT
-419 RAPTA
+419 
-424 AQRSGGLLEV
+424 GGLLEV

-449 SRAMAELLGELRGR
+449 SRTMSELLGELRGR

-482 LGAKV
+482 LGSKV

-539 GRRSR
+539 VGGAGLSQTRTPNRER
-544 PVADTDAVPRDANCC
+544 
-559 ESRARLLVGRPPH
+559 ELL
-572 PASPAEA
+572 
-579 VVGEA
+579 
-584 RAHLGDVR
+584 
-592 PARRPVAAR
+592 
-601 G
+601 